1 MGCGVLTQAALW
13 ISLSLLAV
21 GVGLLLL
28 RVSAMPPPDR
38 AVDRLFFTWWI
49 GIGALAWASFALVN
63 VMPLRAAGPWLGAT
77 ALVVAVWELR
87 RSRSAWRAVPAGV
100 WIAFI
105 VLAVI
110 LAERS
115 VAVGPLEDTGGY
127 HWGIV
132 QWYAS
137 YGIPVGLGLFQWR
150 LATHSAWLALTAL
163 LDAGILE
170 GRVVAVANG
179 LLFLGSLWFTGVC
192 ALRWIRGASTFADRF
207 ALAAFAF
214 LLQLIAKWDMRLS
227 TSPDIPVLLVT
238 IALCWKML
246 ASAREPNATP
256 PAVPIAMLAAVA
268 ATIKLNALPLALVCA
283 VLLWT
288 TRGMAWRARLI
299 ATVCLGIVVL
309 PLIAASW
316 TSTGCALF
324 PLSAGCIDAPTAIG
338 ASAAR
343 QYGGIIAAT
352 TRHDIGAALAVT
364 LVAGIY
370 LLWKRRE
377 LTHDAVIGPIAIAA
391 AGIVFTALTAPT
403 TRFAI
408 GYLTI
413 VPALAVA
420 HAARDSP
427 FTAKLARPALATLRA
442 GVAAVLALA
451 IATPLY
457 KEFLYPSLRAR
468 HFETWAERKRG
479 DPTMNAANPQWW
491 LLPNRIDYRGPYV
504 AARAI
509 DFDYAV
515 SPEMTCWNRPQ
526 PCASNPTLSALPDI
540 RLREPARGL
549 AGGFV
554 RAR

>member
-1 MGCGVLTQAALW
+1 MGRGVLTQAALW
-13 ISLSLLAV
+13 IALSIVAV
-21 GVGLLLL
+21 GVGILLLG
-28 RVSAMPPPDR
+28 VPAKSPPDR
-38 AVDRLFFTWWI
+38 VADRLFFAGWI
-49 GIGALAWASFALVN
+49 GIAALAWASFALVT
-63 VMPLRAAGPWLGAT
+63 VMPLRTAGPWLGAI
-77 ALVVAVWELR
+77 ALAAALWGLR
-87 RSRSAWRAVPAGV
+87 RSRSAWGAVPPGA
-100 WIAFI
+100 WIAFV

-110 LAERS
+110 LGERS

-127 HWGIV
+127 HWSIV
-132 QWYAS
+132 QWYAA

-150 LATHSAWLALTAL
+150 LATHSAWLAFTAL

-179 LLFLGSLWFTGVC
+179 LLFLGSLWFAGVC
-192 ALRWIRGASTFADRF
+192 ALRWIRGSSTFADRF

-238 IALCWKML
+238 IALCWNML
-246 ASAREPNATP
+246 PTAQEPDVTP
-256 PAVPIAMLAAVA
+256 RAVPIAMLAAVA
-268 ATIKLNALPLALVCA
+268 VTIKLNALPLALVCA
-283 VLLWT
+283 GLLWT
-288 TRGMAWRARLI
+288 SRGIAVRARLA

-316 TSTGCALF
+316 TSTGCVLF
-324 PLSAGCIDAPTAIG
+324 PLPAGCVDAPTAVG
-338 ASAAR
+338 AAAAR
-343 QYGGIIAAT
+343 QYGDIIAT
-352 TRHDIGAALAVT
+352 TAHDDIGAALGVS

-377 LTHDAVIGPIAIAA
+377 LSQDSVIGPIAIAV
-391 AGIVFTALTAPT
+391 AGIVFTALTAPV

-427 FTAKLARPALATLRA
+427 FTARVGRPRLATLRA
-442 GVAAVLALA
+442 GVVAVLALT

-479 DPTMNAANPQWW
+479 DPAINAANPDWW
-491 LLPNRIDYRGPYV
+491 LLPNRIDYRGPYA

-515 SPEMTCWNRPQ
+515 SPEMTCWNHPQ

-540 RLREPARGL
+540 RLREPPRGL

-554 RAR
+554 RTR